1 MEYEDTRTIATPEG
15 VELEL
20 RLAGIGSRFSA
31 ALIDFAIQGALLIA
45 VILLAALTL
54 GSLGATIATS
64 VGVLFAFVVYDVLF
78 EVRAAGRTPGKRA
91 LGIRVV
97 LADGGPVTL
106 RASTVRNLIR
116 LVEGVAT
123 FYVPALLSIL
133 LTRDNQRL
141 GDLAGGTV
149 VTHEAAPPA
158 GRAHTGSRGAARAAA
173 GVGRVGGDRAGA
185 GRGAQLPRAPP
196 RVRARPRARRWRAG
210 SPTACAAG
218 LRRPVR
224 PGSGAFPRGS
234 RRREVIQ
241 ALSALAGA
249 PPRVW
254 NPQP

>member
-45 VILLAALTL
+45 VIVLATLTL

-158 GRAHTGSRGAARAAA
+158 GPAHTGPAELPERLRAWDVSAVTVQELAAVRSFLARRHGFEPAARATLARRLA
-173 GVGRVGGDRAGA
+173 DGLA
-185 GRGAQLPRAPP
+185 P
-196 RVRARPRARRWRAG
+196 RV
-210 SPTACAAG
+210 
-218 LRRPVR
+218 
-224 PGSGAFPRGS
+224 SGAPSDQDPERFL
-234 RRREVIQ
+234 ED
-241 ALSALAGA
+241 LAA
-249 PPRVW
+249 AKSSKR
-254 NPQP
+254 